1 MNSRGCLERPTIL
14 QARPLSS
21 STWEV
26 LPMVWTS
33 HENNR
38 SSDSAKYARTFKE
51 KNMVGGKKPGEMYVI
66 AEC

>member
-1 MNSRGCLERPTIL
+1 
-14 QARPLSS
+14 
-21 STWEV
+21 
-26 LPMVWTS
+26 MVFWTS

-38 SSDSAKYARTFKE
+38 SSDSAKYAKTSKE

>member
-1 MNSRGCLERPTIL
+1 
-14 QARPLSS
+14 
-21 STWEV
+21 
-26 LPMVWTS
+26 MVWTS